1 VVSALTGVGGCTTA
15 TVVTAGVANTVQA
28 PSITFFG
35 VGGSAIVT
43 VIPPTISILQ
53 AFPSSFFGGN
63 GGPVRLRL
71 INGNGEPIPGVLITG
86 TCTGDGGAQILLTEP
101 PGITNAL
108 GETLAR
114 ISAINLDQPQSAAS
128 GSCTFAA
135 AGGSPTTTVT
145 LQGVNLCSIFFSP
158 LCN

>member
-1 VVSALTGVGGCTTA
+1 V
-15 TVVTAGVANTVQA
+15 TVV
-28 PSITFFG
+28 
-35 VGGSAIVT
+35 
-43 VIPPTISILQ
+43 PPTVSILQ

-86 TCTGDGGAQILLTEP
+86 SCTGENGAQILLTEP

-114 ISAINLDQPQSAAS
+114 ISAINLDQPQDAAS